1 MILLFLENFFIS
13 LSAVFANKTRSI
25 LTALGIIIG
34 VVSVTMMGT
43 LISGLDKTFESSM
56 SWLGKDI
63 LYVSRYEWFGD
74 MEWWEVRNRPRIR
87 PEYVDKVKERSKYAL
102 AVAPVMQRGA
112 SLSLGEKETR
122 TEIFGTNEDYMETIT
137 TNIVQGRFFSKNE
150 DRSGARVTVIGDGI
164 KEAFFGDNDPIGKY
178 IKIDNIKFRVIGV
191 LEKQGKFLGLF
202 SVDKQAI
209 LPIGAYNR
217 IFSKRGWMRL
227 SIKIPE
233 NKIEEGFSSS
243 EIRPKVVPGEYTARV
258 NYEGLKLEEK
268 ITVVGDNR
276 IKMPVDDYRKKLKAL
291 LTLRDLL
298 SRTHKLIDKVSFSAD
313 QLEDLIKKLNDASSQ
328 DSKDAMKIHKKIL
341 EHKFEFLMRPP
352 PSMTY
357 RQKPRLREEIRSL
370 MSAIDN
376 TTNPPTAPQI
386 ERIASLIKEVDEQE
400 ETILSN
406 ESELLNLNRKLSS
419 LPQIIY

>member
-1 MILLFLENFFIS
+1 MILLFIETFYIS
-13 LSAVFANKTRSI
+13 LSAVFANKTRSM

-43 LISGLDKTFESSM
+43 LISGLDRTFENSM

-74 MEWWEVRNRPRIR
+74 MEWWEVRNRPRMR

-112 SLSLGEKETR
+112 DLSRGEKKTR

-150 DRSGARVTVIGDGI
+150 DRSGARVTVIGNGI
-164 KEAFFGDNDPIGKY
+164 KEAFFGETDPIGEY

-233 NKIEEGFSSS
+233 NRIEEGVDEISSVMRH
-243 EIRPKVVPGEYTARV
+243 IR
-258 NYEGLKLEEK
+258 GLKPNQKNDFAINQTKAFEK
-268 ITVVGDNR
+268 NYNTLKLAIGGTGTFITLLSLIVGGIGVMNIMFVSVKERTREIGVRKAIGATRAMILGQFLMEAVAICVLAGLIGLSISYILSILLNQIFPSNLDLVLAMFSILMSIVVGVVSGV
-276 IKMPVDDYRKKLKAL
+276 IPSYKAANL
-291 LTLRDLL
+291 DPIDSLRY
-298 SRTHKLIDKVSFSAD
+298 
-313 QLEDLIKKLNDASSQ
+313 E
-328 DSKDAMKIHKKIL
+328 
-341 EHKFEFLMRPP
+341 
-352 PSMTY
+352 
-357 RQKPRLREEIRSL
+357 
-370 MSAIDN
+370 
-376 TTNPPTAPQI
+376 
-386 ERIASLIKEVDEQE
+386 
-400 ETILSN
+400 
-406 ESELLNLNRKLSS
+406 
-419 LPQIIY
+419 

>member
-112 SLSLGEKETR
+112 NLSRGEKKTR

-150 DRSGARVTVIGDGI
+150 DRSGARVTVIGNGI
-164 KEAFFGDNDPIGKY
+164 KEAFFGAQDPIGKY

-233 NKIEEGFSSS
+233 DKIEEGLDEISSVMRH
-243 EIRPKVVPGEYTARV
+243 IR
-258 NYEGLKLEEK
+258 GLKPNQKNDFAINQTKAFEK
-268 ITVVGDNR
+268 NYNTLKLAIGGTGTFITLLSLVVGGIGVMNIMFVSVKER
-276 IKMPVDDYRKKLKAL
+276 TREIGVRKAIGATKG
-291 LTLRDLL
+291 
-298 SRTHKLIDKVSFSAD
+298 
-313 QLEDLIKKLNDASSQ
+313 
-328 DSKDAMKIHKKIL
+328 MIL
-341 EHKFEFLMRPP
+341 GQFLMEAVSICLIAGLIGLSISYILSILLNKIF
-352 PSMTY
+352 PSN
-357 RQKPRLREEIRSL
+357 LDIGLAIFSIL
-370 MSAIDN
+370 MSILVGVISGFIPSYRAANLDPID
-376 TTNPPTAPQI
+376 
-386 ERIASLIKEVDEQE
+386 SLRYE
-400 ETILSN
+400 
-406 ESELLNLNRKLSS
+406 
-419 LPQIIY
+419 